1 MRRKKAKRNVPKKIA
16 KTLDI
21 PEDVMLGS
29 LRLTMMSNRELRIE
43 NYKSILEYETDK
55 ITLNTKDMLI
65 AIGGEKLDIGVICD
79 DEILVT
85 GEISSLEFSKI
96 RS

>member
-1 MRRKKAKRNVPKKIA
+1 MGRKKAKRNIPKKIA

-21 PEDVMLGS
+21 PEDVMLGTP
-29 LRLTMMSNRELRIE
+29 RLTMMSNRELRIE
-43 NYKSILEYETDK
+43 NHKSILEYETDK
-55 ITLNTKDMLI
+55 ITLCTKDMLI
-65 AIGGEKLDIGVICD
+65 AISGDKLDIGVICD

-85 GEISSLEFSKI
+85 GEILSLEFSKI

>member
-1 MRRKKAKRNVPKKIA
+1 MGRKKAKRDVPKKIA

-21 PEDVMLGS
+21 PEDVMLGAP
-29 LRLTMMSNRELRIE
+29 RLIMMSNCDLRIE

-55 ITLNTKDMLI
+55 ITLCTKDMLI
-65 AIGGEKLDIGVICD
+65 AISGENLNICVICD
-79 DEILVT
+79 DEISVAGNIL
-85 GEISSLEFSKI
+85 SLEFSKI